1 MKQEPS
7 PGGRSSVFLASGLT
21 SREHCRCACS
31 CLRTINSSAGKTTD
45 GEVLAPLSP
54 VRRFWTQLLHLVPT
68 TGMWGEEWLCIHVH
82 THSEDRRW
90 HDEGTLK
97 SIVCD
102 VCILGTPCLD
112 TSTTSMVSFGR
123 ASPLSTHHRDVVG
136 KSGCASPEKVVA
148 RNVEVV

>member
-1 MKQEPS
+1 M
-7 PGGRSSVFLASGLT
+7 
-21 SREHCRCACS
+21 
-31 CLRTINSSAGKTTD
+31 NSSAGVTTD

-90 HDEGTLK
+90 HDEGAIK
-97 SIVCD
+97 STVCD

-112 TSTTSMVSFGR
+112 TSKTSMVSFGR

>member
-1 MKQEPS
+1 M
-7 PGGRSSVFLASGLT
+7 
-21 SREHCRCACS
+21 
-31 CLRTINSSAGKTTD
+31 TTD

-90 HDEGTLK
+90 HDEGAIK
-97 SIVCD
+97 STVCD

-112 TSTTSMVSFGR
+112 TSKTSMVSFGR
-123 ASPLSTHHRDVVG
+123 ASPLSTHHRDVWGRVAAHHLKRLWLETW
-136 KSGCASPEKVVA
+136 KSSSQRGEDMLKPAETKGQAPVPPALKSRSSLTK
-148 RNVEVV
+148 RGSRS